1 LEPRPPDTAG
11 LHEQEKDVSSDK
23 HQDFTETLTAAAAG
37 GSDPLNVLVVD
48 DSAIVRQVL
57 VAVLSERRGFRVTVA
72 ADPIIAME
80 KMKKFPPD
88 VILLDLEMPRMDGM
102 TFLEKIMSQNPVP
115 VVVCSG
121 LTGPRTEEAIRALE
135 FGAVDIITKPK
146 IGLRGFLEESAV
158 LLEDTV
164 RAAAT
169 ARVNKFRMLR
179 GKPGKY
185 HSADMVIP
193 HVVPPA
199 SAQQREKIIAV
210 GASTGGTEALLQ
222 VLEQMPENC
231 PGIVAVQHMPEGF
244 TAAFAKR
251 LNGIC
256 RIEIKEAADGD
267 KVVPGH
273 AYVAPGNRHTLVRRI
288 GPGYFLEV
296 REGAL
301 VSRHRPSVN
310 VLFRSVAQAA
320 GASAVGIL
328 MTGMGD
334 DGADGL
340 LDMKQADALTIA
352 QDEASCVVFGM
363 PREAI
368 LRGAV
373 EEVLPLSKIPA
384 AILRNSFARK
394 S

>member
-1 LEPRPPDTAG
+1 
-11 LHEQEKDVSSDK
+11 
-23 HQDFTETLTAAAAG
+23 
-37 GSDPLNVLVVD
+37 VVD

-57 VAVLSERRGFRVTVA
+57 MAVLSEKRGFRVTVA
-72 ADPIIAME
+72 ADPIIAMD

-102 TFLEKIMSQNPVP
+102 TFLEKLMSQNPIP

-135 FGAVDIITKPK
+135 IGAVDLITKPK
-146 IGLRGFLEESAV
+146 VGIRGFLEESAV

-164 RAAAT
+164 RAAAK
-169 ARVNKFRMLR
+169 AKLNKFRMLR
-179 GKPGKY
+179 GNSLKY
-185 HSADMVIP
+185 NSADVVIP
-193 HVVPPA
+193 HVVLPA
-199 SAQQREKIIAV
+199 GPKRREKIVAI
-210 GASTGGTEALLQ
+210 GASTGGTEALLHI
-222 VLEQMPENC
+222 LEQMPEDC

-244 TAAFAKR
+244 TAAYAKR
-251 LNGIC
+251 LNGVC
-256 RIEIKEAADGD
+256 RIEVKEAADGD
-267 KVVPGH
+267 KVVPGR
-273 AYVAPGNRHTLVRRI
+273 AYIAPGNRHLLVRRI
-288 GPGYFLEV
+288 GPCYFLEV
-296 REGAL
+296 SDGPL

-320 GASAVGIL
+320 GSSAVGIL

-340 LDMKQADALTIA
+340 LEMKQADAFTIA

-368 LRGAV
+368 LRDAA
-373 EEVLPLSKIPA
+373 EEILSLSKIPS
-384 AILRNSFARK
+384 AILRNSFTRK

>member
-1 LEPRPPDTAG
+1 M
-11 LHEQEKDVSSDK
+11 SSDK
-23 HQDFTETLTAAAAG
+23 HQGFTETLTAAPG
-37 GSDPLNVLVVD
+37 GSDLLNVLVVD

-185 HSADMVIP
+185 HSADVVIP
-193 HVVPPA
+193 HAVLPA
-199 SAQQREKIIAV
+199 SGQQREKIIAI

-222 VLEQMPENC
+222 VLQQMPENC

-256 RIEIKEAADGD
+256 RIEIREAADGD
-267 KVVPGH
+267 KIVPGH
-273 AYVAPGNRHTLVRRI
+273 AYIAPGNRHTLVRRI

-340 LDMKQADALTIA
+340 LEMKQADALTIA

-368 LRGAV
+368 LRGAA
-373 EEVLPLSKIPA
+373 EEVLPLSKIPG

>member
-1 LEPRPPDTAG
+1 MSSHKTHDFPEILSDPPPDNAG
-11 LHEQEKDVSSDK
+11 
-23 HQDFTETLTAAAAG
+23 
-37 GSDPLNVLVVD
+37 PLDVLVVD
-48 DSAIVRQVL
+48 DSAIVRQAL
-57 VAVLSERRGFRVTVA
+57 MAMLSEKRGFRVTVA
-72 ADPIIAME
+72 ADPLIAMD
-80 KMKKFPPD
+80 KMKRFTPD

-102 TFLEKIMSQNPVP
+102 TFLEKLMSQNPVP

-121 LTGPRTEEAIRALE
+121 LTGPRTEAAIRALE
-135 FGAVDIITKPK
+135 IGAVDIITKPQ
-146 IGLRGFLEESAV
+146 IGIRGFLEESAV

-169 ARVNKFRMLR
+169 ARVSKFRRLR
-179 GKPGKY
+179 DRSSKHRPRDL
-185 HSADMVIP
+185 AIP
-193 HVVPPA
+193 AVLLPA
-199 SAQQREKIIAV
+199 SAQQRETIVAI

-251 LNGIC
+251 LNGVC

-267 KVVPGH
+267 KVALGR
-273 AYVAPGNRHTLVRRI
+273 AFIAPGNRQTLVRRI
-288 GPGYFLEV
+288 GSTYFLEV
-296 REGAL
+296 RDGPL

-310 VLFRSVAQAA
+310 VLFSSVAQAA
-320 GASAVGIL
+320 GSRAIGIL

-340 LDMKQADALTIA
+340 LEMKQADALTIA

-373 EEVLPLSKIPA
+373 HEVLSLSRIPS
-384 AILRNSFARK
+384 AILRNSFAPK
-394 S
+394 L

>member
-1 LEPRPPDTAG
+1 M
-11 LHEQEKDVSSDK
+11 SSDK
-23 HQDFTETLTAAAAG
+23 HQDVVESISSATPG
-37 GSDPLNVLVVD
+37 NSGVLNVLVVD
-48 DSAIVRQVL
+48 DSATVRQVL
-57 VAVLSERRGFRVTVA
+57 MAVLSEKRGFRVTVA

-88 VILLDLEMPRMDGM
+88 VILLDLEMPRMDGL

-146 IGLRGFLEESAV
+146 VGLRGFLEESAV

-169 ARVNKFRMLR
+169 ARVNKFRLLR
-179 GKPGKY
+179 GKPSKCN
-185 HSADMVIP
+185 SADVVIP
-193 HVVPPA
+193 RMALPVPGQ
-199 SAQQREKIIAV
+199 SREKIIAI

-231 PGIVAVQHMPEGF
+231 PGIVVVQHMPEGF

-267 KVVPGH
+267 KVLPGR
-273 AYVAPGNRHTLVRRI
+273 AYIAPGNRHTLVRRI
-288 GPGYFLEV
+288 GPSYFLEV

-334 DGADGL
+334 DGAEGML
-340 LDMKQADALTIA
+340 EMKQAEAFTIA

-373 EEVLPLSKIPA
+373 DEILSLSKIPA
-384 AILRNSFARK
+384 AILRLSFARN

>member
-1 LEPRPPDTAG
+1 LTSHKPHDFAEILSPPAP
-11 LHEQEKDVSSDK
+11 DK
-23 HQDFTETLTAAAAG
+23 PG
-37 GSDPLNVLVVD
+37 PLSVLVVD

-57 VAVLSERRGFRVTVA
+57 TTILSEKRGFRVTVA
-72 ADPIIAME
+72 ADPLIAMD
-80 KMKKFPPD
+80 KMKKFPPE

-102 TFLEKIMSQNPVP
+102 TFLEKLMSQNPVP
-115 VVVCSG
+115 VVICSG
-121 LTGPRTEEAIRALE
+121 LTGPRTEAAIRALE
-135 FGAVDIITKPK
+135 IGAVDIITKPK
-146 IGLRGFLEESAV
+146 IGIRGFLEESAV

-169 ARVNKFRMLR
+169 ARMSKFRRLR
-179 GKPGKY
+179 DHSSKY
-185 HSADMVIP
+185 RSADVAIP
-193 HVVPPA
+193 PVELVA
-199 SAQQREKIIAV
+199 SANQREKIVAI

-231 PGIVAVQHMPEGF
+231 PGIVVVQHMPEGF

-256 RIEIKEAADGD
+256 RIGIKEAADGD
-267 KVVPGH
+267 KVLPGR
-273 AYVAPGNRHTLVRRI
+273 AYIAPGNRQTLVHRI
-288 GPGYFLEV
+288 GSAYFLEV
-296 REGAL
+296 RDGPL

-310 VLFRSVAQAA
+310 VLFRSVAQTA

-340 LDMKQADALTIA
+340 LEMKQAGALTIA

-373 EEVLPLSKIPA
+373 HEILSLPRIPS
-384 AILRNSFARK
+384 AILRNSLAPK
-394 S
+394 L

>member
-1 LEPRPPDTAG
+1 
-11 LHEQEKDVSSDK
+11 VSSHK
-23 HQDFTETLTAAAAG
+23 HHDFAETLSAPAPDS
-37 GSDPLNVLVVD
+37 SDPLNVLVVD
-48 DSAIVRQVL
+48 DSAVVRQAL
-57 VAVLSERRGFRVTVA
+57 MAVLSEKRGFRVTVA
-72 ADPIIAME
+72 ADPLIAMD
-80 KMKKFPPD
+80 KMKRFPPD

-102 TFLEKIMSQNPVP
+102 TFLEKLMSQNPVP

-121 LTGPRTEEAIRALE
+121 LTGPRTEAAIRALE
-135 FGAVDIITKPK
+135 IGAVDIITKPR
-146 IGLRGFLEESAV
+146 IGIRGFLEESAV

-169 ARVNKFRMLR
+169 ARVSKFRRLR
-179 GKPGKY
+179 DHSSKY
-185 HSADMVIP
+185 HSADIVIP
-193 HVVPPA
+193 AVVLPA
-199 SAQQREKIIAV
+199 SAHQREKIVAI

-256 RIEIKEAADGD
+256 RIEIKEATDGD
-267 KVVPGH
+267 KVVPGR
-273 AYVAPGNRHTLVRRI
+273 AYIAPGNRQTLVCRL
-288 GPGYFLEV
+288 GSTYFLEV
-296 REGAL
+296 RDGPL

-310 VLFRSVAQAA
+310 VLFRSVAQTA

-340 LDMKQADALTIA
+340 LEMKQADALTIA

-368 LRGAV
+368 LRGAAR
-373 EEVLPLSKIPA
+373 EVLSLSRIPS
-384 AILRNSFARK
+384 AILRNTFGPK
-394 S
+394 L

>member
-1 LEPRPPDTAG
+1 MTIE
-11 LHEQEKDVSSDK
+11 K
-23 HQDFTETLTAAAAG
+23 HQDLAGPISAGAPDNSRTLK
-37 GSDPLNVLVVD
+37 VLVVD
-48 DSAIVRQVL
+48 DSAIVRQAL
-57 VAVLSERRGFRVTVA
+57 MAILSEKRGFQVIVA
-72 ADPIIAME
+72 ADPLIAME
-80 KMKKFPPD
+80 KMKKFTPD

-102 TFLEKIMSQNPVP
+102 TFLRKIMSHNPLP

-121 LTGPRTEEAIRALE
+121 LTGSRTEAAIRALE
-135 FGAVDIITKPK
+135 IGAVDIITKPK
-146 IGLRGFLEESAV
+146 IGIRGFLEESAV

-169 ARVNKFRMLR
+169 ARVTKFRPL
-179 GKPGKY
+179 PE
-185 HSADMVIP
+185 HSSIRASLDSVIP
-193 HVVPPA
+193 TAAIPA
-199 SAQQREKIIAV
+199 NHQQKAKIVAI
-210 GASTGGTEALLQ
+210 GASTGGTEALLH
-222 VLEQMPENC
+222 VLEQMPLDC

-251 LNGIC
+251 LDGIC
-256 RIEIKEAADGD
+256 GIEVREAADGD
-267 KVVPGH
+267 KVVPGR
-273 AYVAPGNRHTLVRRI
+273 AYIAPGNRHLLVRRL

-296 REGAL
+296 REGPL

-320 GASAVGIL
+320 GSNAVGIL

-340 LDMKQADALTIA
+340 LEMKQAKAFTIA

-368 LRGAV
+368 LRGAAD
-373 EEVLPLSKIPA
+373 EVLSLSRIPS
-384 AILRNSFARK
+384 AILRNGLAPSVQH
-394 S
+394 

>member
-1 LEPRPPDTAG
+1 MNT
-11 LHEQEKDVSSDK
+11 DK
-23 HQDFTETLTAAAAG
+23 RQDFVETISASAPGSG
-37 GSDPLNVLVVD
+37 GLLNVLVVD
-48 DSAIVRQVL
+48 DSATVRQVL
-57 VAVLSERRGFRVTVA
+57 MTVLSEQRGFRVIVA

-80 KMKKFPPD
+80 KMKKFAPD
-88 VILLDLEMPRMDGM
+88 VILMDLEMPRMDGM
-102 TFLEKIMSQNPVP
+102 TFLEKIMSENPVP

-121 LTGPRTEEAIRALE
+121 LTGPRSGEAIRALE
-135 FGAVDIITKPK
+135 FGAVDIITKPQV
-146 IGLRGFLEESAV
+146 GLRGFLEESAV

-164 RAAAT
+164 RAAAK
-169 ARVNKFRMLR
+169 ARVNKFRLLR
-179 GKPGKY
+179 GKSSK
-185 HSADMVIP
+185 SNLTDVVIP
-193 HVVPPA
+193 PVVLPA
-199 SAQQREKIIAV
+199 SGQLREKIIAI

-251 LNGIC
+251 LNSIC

-267 KVVPGH
+267 KVVPGR
-273 AYVAPGNRHTLVRRI
+273 AYIAPGNRHTLVRRI
-288 GPGYFLEV
+288 GPSYFVEV
-296 REGAL
+296 REGPL

-320 GASAVGIL
+320 GPSAVGLL

-340 LDMKQADALTIA
+340 LEMKQADGFTIA

-368 LRGAV
+368 LRGAA
-373 EEVLPLSKIPA
+373 EEILSLSKIPT

-394 S
+394 F

>member
-1 LEPRPPDTAG
+1 LSFNKRQDTIATLSTSAPGNSG
-11 LHEQEKDVSSDK
+11 L
-23 HQDFTETLTAAAAG
+23 
-37 GSDPLNVLVVD
+37 LNVLVVD

-57 VAVLSERRGFRVTVA
+57 MAILSEERGFRVTA
-72 ADPIIAME
+72 ASDPIIAME
-80 KMKKFPPD
+80 KMRKFPPD
-88 VILLDLEMPRMDGM
+88 VILMDLEMPRMDGM
-102 TFLEKIMSQNPVP
+102 TFLEKIMSENPVP

-121 LTGPRTEEAIRALE
+121 LTGPRSAEAIRALE
-135 FGAVDIITKPK
+135 FGAVDIITKPQ

-179 GKPGKY
+179 GKSAKSN
-185 HSADMVIP
+185 SADASIP
-193 HVVPPA
+193 PMDFAA
-199 SAQQREKIIAV
+199 SAAQRERIIAI

-251 LNGIC
+251 LNTIC

-267 KVVPGH
+267 RVLVGR
-273 AYVAPGNRHTLVRRI
+273 AFIAPGNKHTLVRRI
-288 GPGYFLEV
+288 GPSYFLEV
-296 REGAL
+296 REGDL

-320 GASAVGIL
+320 GASAMGIL

-334 DGADGL
+334 DGANGL
-340 LDMKQADALTIA
+340 LEMKQANAFTIA

-373 EEVLPLSKIPA
+373 DEVLSLSKIPA
-384 AILRNSFARK
+384 AILRQSFARN

>member
-1 LEPRPPDTAG
+1 MD
-11 LHEQEKDVSSDK
+11 
-23 HQDFTETLTAAAAG
+23 
-37 GSDPLNVLVVD
+37 
-48 DSAIVRQVL
+48 
-57 VAVLSERRGFRVTVA
+57 
-72 ADPIIAME
+72 

-135 FGAVDIITKPK
+135 IGAVDIITKPK

-169 ARVNKFRMLR
+169 ARVNKFRVLR
-179 GKPGKY
+179 GKSSKRN
-185 HSADMVIP
+185 SADIVIP
-193 HVVPPA
+193 PMVLPA
-199 SAQQREKIIAV
+199 PAQQREKIVAI

-222 VLEQMPENC
+222 VLEEMPENC
-231 PGIVAVQHMPEGF
+231 TGIVAVQHMPEGF

-267 KVVPGH
+267 KVAPGH
-273 AYVAPGNRHTLVRRI
+273 AYIAPGNQHTLVRRI
-288 GPGYFLEV
+288 GPSYFLEV
-296 REGAL
+296 RDGAL

-340 LDMKQADALTIA
+340 LEMKQADALTIA

-368 LRGAV
+368 LRGAA
-373 EEVLPLSKIPA
+373 EEVLPLSKIPG
-384 AILRNSFARK
+384 AILRNSFTRK

>member
-1 LEPRPPDTAG
+1 
-11 LHEQEKDVSSDK
+11 VNSDK
-23 HQDFTETLTAAAAG
+23 RQDFTGTLTAPAPG
-37 GSDPLNVLVVD
+37 GSGPLNVLVVD

-57 VAVLSERRGFRVTVA
+57 VAVLSEKRGFRVTVA

-88 VILLDLEMPRMDGM
+88 VILLDLEMPRMDGL

-146 IGLRGFLEESAV
+146 VGLRGFLEESAV

-169 ARVNKFRMLR
+169 ARVNKFRLLR
-179 GKPGKY
+179 GKSSKSN
-185 HSADMVIP
+185 SADVVIP
-193 HVVPPA
+193 PMALPVPG
-199 SAQQREKIIAV
+199 QLREKIIAI

-267 KVVPGH
+267 KVLSGR
-273 AYVAPGNRHTLVRRI
+273 AYIAPGNRHTLVRRI
-288 GPGYFLEV
+288 GPSYFLEV
-296 REGAL
+296 RDGAL

-340 LDMKQADALTIA
+340 LEMKQAEAFTIA

-373 EEVLPLSKIPA
+373 DEVLSLSKIPA
-384 AILRNSFARK
+384 AILRQSFARN